1 MTIEEFKQE
10 LKNRRSYFYQFP
22 WPATTYGHWSAG
34 RYFTTFNDYHFNVD
48 GDGEII
54 YTRPLDEVPRATWHR
69 NTGSIA
75 IALCCCYNAHP
86 NDLGE
91 YPPTA
96 TQIETLAKM
105 FAVIAEVFDNPID
118 REHFMTHGEAAND
131 DGYGLYSGEP
141 DCRWDLE
148 QLCDQDEIG
157 TGGKLLRGKAQWYL
171 ENGV

>member
-1 MTIEEFKQE
+1 MTIEELQQE
-10 LKNRRSYFYQFP
+10 LKNKRDYFYQFP

-75 IALCCCYNAHP
+75 IALCCCYEARP
-86 NDLGE
+86 GDLGE
-91 YPPTA
+91 YPPTEA
-96 TQIETLAKM
+96 QIETLAKM

-157 TGGKLLRGKAQWYL
+157 TGGDILRGKAQWYL

>member
-1 MTIEEFKQE
+1 M
-10 LKNRRSYFYQFP
+10 
-22 WPATTYGHWSAG
+22 
-34 RYFTTFNDYHFNVD
+34 
-48 GDGEII
+48 
-54 YTRPLDEVPRATWHR
+54 
-69 NTGSIA
+69 
-75 IALCCCYNAHP
+75 
-86 NDLGE
+86 GE

-96 TQIETLAKM
+96 AQIETLAKM

-148 QLCDQDEIG
+148 QLCNEDEVG
-157 TGGKLLRGKAQWYL
+157 TGGDILRGKAQWYL